1 MNVQTDLK
9 NVNNGLQFIHKEQEK
24 TNSILIAF
32 MEKVNAELNE
42 IKQNLNF
49 LKQNN
54 NNNTNDNDNNK

>member
-1 MNVQTDLK
+1 
-9 NVNNGLQFIHKEQEK
+9 
-24 TNSILIAF
+24 

-42 IKQNLNF
+42 IKQHLNI